1 MVGSPTLLMVDLL
14 TLTHCESIYDILD
27 MDTMRRAK
35 NSLNLS
41 SASVISLYEELALSL
56 VSR

>member
-1 MVGSPTLLMVDLL
+1 MVDLL